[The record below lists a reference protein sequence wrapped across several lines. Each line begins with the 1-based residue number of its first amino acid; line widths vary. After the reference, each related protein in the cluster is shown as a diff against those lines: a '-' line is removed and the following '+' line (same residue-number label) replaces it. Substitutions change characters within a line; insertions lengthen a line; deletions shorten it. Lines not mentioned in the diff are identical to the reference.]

1 MAYIPVDPNCQSI
14 ECALAESEQ
23 RFQQMAEMTGEWLW
37 EQDPNGFYIY
47 SSIAAK
53 QILGFSEDELIGK
66 HYTELLTPEDKN
78 KQQFYSASHKPFYSL
93 INRYRHKDGHQ
104 VLTESTGLPIFNLNG
119 ELIKWRGVDRD
130 ITARKTAEEQI
141 HQAQIELAVAQRDIK
156 IAQQIQSTLL
166 PRAPITNS
174 QFEIA
179 GLCLPADQVGGDY
192 FDYFYR
198 NQNCLDMV
206 IADVSGHAIG
216 PALFMVETR
225 GIIRSQA
232 HNSFTPAATLELLNA
247 FLFDDLNRSDYF
259 ISLFHLQYNTLTKQL
274 CYANAGHPPP
284 ILFNSKNKTCT
295 RLDAEGMIIG
305 VRNQMVFQEK
315 CLGLASGD
323 VILLYTDGIT
333 EIENAEGEFLGASRL
348 ENTLLENYQ
357 QSAQIILEVLLNQA
371 KQFNQYRPFRDD
383 VTLLVFKCL

>member
-1 MAYIPVDPNCQSI
+1 MAYTPVDPNCQSI

-37 EQDPNGFYIY
+37 EQDPNGYYIY
-47 SSIAAK
+47 SSVAVK
-53 QILGFSEDELIGK
+53 QILGFSEDEIIGK
-66 HYTELLTPEDKN
+66 HYTELLTTEDKN
-78 KQQFYSASHKPFYSL
+78 KQQFYSTNHNPFYSL
-93 INRYRHKDGHQ
+93 VNRYRHKDGHQ
-104 VLTESTGLPIFNLNG
+104 VLTESTGLPIFNTEG
-119 ELIKWRGVDRD
+119 ELVKWRGVDRD
-130 ITARKTAEEQI
+130 ITARKVAEEQI
-141 HQAQIELAVAQRDIK
+141 HQAQIGLAVAQREIK
-156 IAQQIQSTLL
+156 IAQQIQSSLL

-179 GLCLPADQVGGDY
+179 GLCLPADRVGGDY

-232 HNSFTPAATLELLNA
+232 HNSNTPAATLELLNA

-259 ISLFHLQYNTLTKQL
+259 ISLFHLQYNTLSKQL

-284 ILFNSKNKTCT
+284 ILYSCKNQSCL
-295 RLDAEGMIIG
+295 RLDAEGMILG
-305 VRNQMVFQEK
+305 VRNQMVFEEK
-315 CLGLASGD
+315 CLSLSSGD

-333 EIENAEGEFLGASRL
+333 EIENSDGEFFGISRL
-348 ENTLLENYQ
+348 ETALLENNHQ
-357 QSAQIILEVLLNQA
+357 PAQIIIEVLLNQA
-371 KQFNQYRPFRDD
+371 KQFRQYRPFRDD
-383 VTLLVFKCL
+383 ITLLIFKCL